1 MVVTT
6 LEVDRNI
13 SKLRLHSKAFSEV
26 TNKELATMF
35 EQSLQNLKSIAY
47 FWATIGADNKGVKES
62 IAEGEAYKSLG
73 FTGFIGKFSSHIR
86 KGFHWAFIIGCFEH
100 TAQQDRPRYN
110 WNSIRLCNLWQRFMH
125 QIGIRAA
132 KIIVK
137 FYLHTV
143 SFT

>member
-47 FWATIGADNKGVKES
+47 FWATIGADNKGVKET
-62 IAEGEAYKSLG
+62 IAEGEEWLG
-73 FTGFIGKFSSHIR
+73 GPFASTLGLQYYI
-86 KGFHWAFIIGCFEH
+86 
-100 TAQQDRPRYN
+100 D
-110 WNSIRLCNLWQRFMH
+110 
-125 QIGIRAA
+125 
-132 KIIVK
+132 
-137 FYLHTV
+137 
-143 SFT
+143 